1 MILYIYI
8 HFRKDVM
15 IGLFD
20 YTHTH
25 THTHTHTS
33 EKIVMVGFTVLD
45 ISPL

>member
-25 THTHTHTS
+25 THTS